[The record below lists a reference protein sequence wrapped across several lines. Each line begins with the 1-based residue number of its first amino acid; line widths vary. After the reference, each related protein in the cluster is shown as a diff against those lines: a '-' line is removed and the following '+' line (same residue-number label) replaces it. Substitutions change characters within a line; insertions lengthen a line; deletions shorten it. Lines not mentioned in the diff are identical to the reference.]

1 MSDQSDKLEAMLRDV
16 RLAPE
21 GVSDERIEEVEEQM
35 DCKLP
40 RDVKDF
46 LGRHDGGEGTIGP
59 RKRPLELWSLER
71 IRAECDAQEITRA
84 VPGLVLFGSDG
95 GSEGYGWL
103 PRLERGRYGRIS
115 LLAAGAHEF
124 ESLGE
129 SFEDLL
135 RALAEDR

>member
-1 MSDQSDKLEAMLRDV
+1 MTEQSESMAAMLHDL

-21 GVSDERIEEVEEQM
+21 GAGEERIEEIEEQM

-40 RDVKDF
+40 RDVKGF
-46 LGRHDGGEGTIGP
+46 LREHDGGEGTIGA
-59 RKRPLELWSLER
+59 RKRPIELWSIER
-71 IRAECDAQEITRA
+71 IRAECEAQEITRA
-84 VPGLVLFGSDG
+84 VPGLLLFGSDG

-129 SFEDLL
+129 SFEELL

>member
-1 MSDQSDKLEAMLRDV
+1 MTETMTALLRDV
-16 RLAPE
+16 RLSPD
-21 GVSDERIEEVEEQM
+21 GVGEERIADVEGQM

-46 LGRHDGGEGTIGP
+46 LREHDGGAGTIGP
-59 RKRPLELWSLER
+59 RKRPIELWSIER
-71 IRAECDAQEITRA
+71 IRGECEAQEVTRA

-103 PRLERGRYGRIS
+103 PRLSRNKYGRIS

-124 ESLGE
+124 ESLSD
-129 SFEDLL
+129 SFEELL
-135 RALAEDR
+135 RALFEDR

>member
-1 MSDQSDKLEAMLRDV
+1 MSDQSEPVDDVLRDV

-21 GVSDERIEEVEEQM
+21 GASEERIEGVEEQM

-40 RDVKDF
+40 RDVKAF
-46 LGRHDGGEGTIGP
+46 LQRHDGGEGTIGP
-59 RKRPLELWSLER
+59 RKRPIELWSIER

-95 GSEGYGWL
+95 GSEGYGFL

-115 LLAAGAHEF
+115 FIAAGAHEF
-124 ESLGE
+124 ESLGDSLDE
-129 SFEDLL
+129 LL
-135 RALAEDR
+135 RALAADR

>member
-1 MSDQSDKLEAMLRDV
+1 MTETMAEVLRDV
-16 RLAPE
+16 RLSPE
-21 GVSDERIEEVEEQM
+21 GAGEERIEQVEERM

-40 RDVKDF
+40 RDVKAF
-46 LGRHDGGEGTIGP
+46 LSERDGGDGTIGM
-59 RKRPLELWSLER
+59 RKRPIEIWSLER
-71 IRAECDAQEITRA
+71 IAAECEAQEVTRA

-124 ESLGE
+124 ESLAD
-129 SFEDLL
+129 SFEELL
-135 RALAEDR
+135 LALAEDR

>member
-1 MSDQSDKLEAMLRDV
+1 MSHPNDTTTALLPDV

-21 GVSDERIEEVEEQM
+21 GASEERIDETEEQM

-40 RDVKDF
+40 RDVKAF
-46 LGRHDGGEGTIGP
+46 LGQHDGGEGTIGP
-59 RKRPLELWSLER
+59 RKRPIELWSLDR
-71 IRAECDAQEITRA
+71 IRTECDAQEITRA

-124 ESLGE
+124 ESLGDT
-129 SFEDLL
+129 FEDLL
-135 RALAEDR
+135 RALSEDR

>member
-1 MSDQSDKLEAMLRDV
+1 MTDETETMAAVLRDV
-16 RLAPE
+16 RLEPE
-21 GVSDERIEEVEEQM
+21 GAGDERIEQVEEQM

-40 RDVKDF
+40 RDVKEF
-46 LGRHDGGEGTIGP
+46 LREHDGGEGTVGA
-59 RKRPLELWSLER
+59 RKRPLELWSIDR

-103 PRLERGRYGRIS
+103 PRLERGKYGRIS

-129 SFEDLL
+129 SFEELL
-135 RALAEDR
+135 RAVAADR

>member
-1 MSDQSDKLEAMLRDV
+1 MTGTLGSLLGDV

-21 GVSDERIEEVEEQM
+21 GASEESIARAEEEM

-40 RDVKDF
+40 QDVKA
-46 LGRHDGGEGTIGP
+46 LLREHDGGEGTLGP
-59 RKRPLELWSLER
+59 RQRPIQLWPLQR
-71 IRAECDAQEITRA
+71 IRAECEAQEVTRA
-84 VPGLVLFGSDG
+84 VPGLVLFASDG

-103 PRLERGRYGRIS
+103 PRLKKGRYGRIS

-124 ESLGE
+124 EALGDSLE
-129 SFEDLL
+129 ELL

>member
-1 MSDQSDKLEAMLRDV
+1 MTVEIETMAAVLRDV
-16 RLAPE
+16 RLEPE
-21 GVSDERIEEVEEQM
+21 GAGDERIEQVEEQM

-40 RDVKDF
+40 RDVKEF
-46 LGRHDGGEGTIGP
+46 LREHDGGEGTVGA
-59 RKRPLELWSLER
+59 RKRPLELWSIDR

-103 PRLERGRYGRIS
+103 PRLERGKYGRIS

-129 SFEDLL
+129 SFEELL
-135 RALAEDR
+135 RAVAADR

>member
-1 MSDQSDKLEAMLRDV
+1 MSEQGEKMAKLLGDV

-21 GVSDERIEEVEEQM
+21 GAGEERIEEVEDQM

-40 RDVKDF
+40 RDVKAF
-46 LGRHDGGEGTIGP
+46 LRQHDGGEGTIGP
-59 RKRPLELWSLER
+59 RKRPIELWSLGR
-71 IRAECDAQEITRA
+71 IRSECDAQEITRA

-129 SFEDLL
+129 SFEELL
-135 RALAEDR
+135 RALADDR